1 MALIA
6 PLAEEQLDAESL
18 ERIAA
23 GMASGMYTTTLP
35 LRIMARA
42 PAALRSMDEGYK
54 AMFRCSLLDDRL
66 RELLRLQSAILNG
79 CGPCSVSR
87 KEDAVGEEEIACL
100 ANPDATGSTRR
111 ERLALRY
118 MTLMATDHFKITADT
133 YRELAEE
140 FSAAEIVELGWTCAS
155 TIGGHRFIHSLDVLG
170 DSTPVIR

>member
-6 PLAEEQLDAESL
+6 PLAEEDLDAESR

-66 RELLRLQSAILNG
+66 RELLRLRSAIING

-87 KEDAVGEEEIACL
+87 KENLGEQEVVCL
-100 ANPDATGSTRR
+100 ANPDAAGSTRR

-118 MTLMATDHFKITADT
+118 MTLMATDHFKITAET

-140 FSAAEIVELGWTCAS
+140 FSAQEIVELGWTCAS

-170 DSTPVIR
+170 DSMPVIR